1 MCAARKKKKVVKL
14 PPEYSLPKTPRLPK
28 LRILA
33 MDPGSKN
40 FGIACVGVENGRPV
54 ILANAQLRFPVNDL
68 VNFPERRE
76 LFLSELKPW
85 FDTFK
90 PQAMI
95 AERFQT
101 RGNGGPLIE
110 YVAVMLGL
118 LAGTYPKIKTK
129 FITASTWKNAFKRR
143 FFDLRLLYPDLL
155 VQPHPFDAAMIG
167 VYGLEFGLK
176 RQLKYD
182 PFKIVKSV
190 EASSLVP
197 LKVKRE
203 TKRKPAAPV
212 SRRTKSKKANR

>member
-1 MCAARKKKKVVKL
+1 
-14 PPEYSLPKTPRLPK
+14 
-28 LRILA
+28 
-33 MDPGSKN
+33 
-40 FGIACVGVENGRPV
+40 
-54 ILANAQLRFPVNDL
+54 LRFPVNDL

-76 LFLSELKPW
+76 LFLKELKPW

-118 LAGTYPKIKTK
+118 LAGTYPRIKTK

-143 FFDLRLLYPDLL
+143 FFDLKLLYPNLL
-155 VQPHPFDAAMIG
+155 IQPHPFDAAMIG
-167 VYGLEFGLK
+167 IYGLEFGLK

-190 EASSLVP
+190 ENSSLVP
-197 LKVKRE
+197 LKVPRG
-203 TKRKPAAPV
+203 TKRKPSANRGL
-212 SRRTKSKKANR
+212 STKNKKAASSATRITFGLSAIKMPRCGSMRLRNWASVRVLNTSTPGCSSEVISITGIT